1 MLEGGRHALDLAS
14 GYAQLCGLSAP
25 IGNDTCHL
33 LGDGR
38 CVCLFQTVV
47 MGRFQRQLDG
57 SLRIIHVEGCGEG
70 TRTTVLIDDTAPLV
84 LKFRDEIGEETV
96 RRRLKPE

>member
-25 IGNDTCHL
+25 IGNGTCHL
-33 LGDGR
+33 RGDGR
-38 CVCLFQTVV
+38 CLFQTVV

-57 SLRIIHVEGCGEG
+57 SRRIIHVEGWEEG